1 MRSFFNSPMQEEK
14 IIFLQEEMFS
24 IIDQLHE
31 QAIPVWGIMNSH
43 EMIEHL
49 TDFFNVSVEKII
61 FPLMIPAEQLPKYRE
76 FLYSDKAFREN
87 TKAPAAVLGDIPLPL
102 RAASFAEAKN
112 ALKETV
118 AHFIDYF
125 TVQPGKASMHP
136 VFGMLNFDE
145 WVMLH
150 YKHVQHHLRQFGA
163 LA

>member
-1 MRSFFNSPMQEEK
+1 MQEDK

-24 IIDQLHE
+24 LIDQLPE
-31 QAIPVWGIMNSH
+31 KAKPGWGIMNCH

-61 FPLMIPAEQLPKYRE
+61 FTLMIPAEQLPKYRE

-102 RAASFAEAKN
+102 RAASFTEAKN
-112 ALKETV
+112 TLKDTV
-118 AHFIDYF
+118 AYFFDYF
-125 TVQPGKASMHP
+125 ALQPGKASMHP
-136 VFGMLNFDE
+136 IFGMLNFEE

-150 YKHVQHHLRQFGA
+150 YKHVQHHLRQFA
-163 LA
+163 VLA